1 MKKNKY
7 IYGTIAATTAI
18 TLATVGAST
27 VSADTQYGIF
37 LNRVTGEWQTV
48 NHATGEIVKSEPNGT
63 YSSYEE
69 AQASLATSNVEAP
82 VTTETPATETTAVE
96 APKTSADVKPAL
108 DAQQAVVDAT
118 AQDATKAQA
127 DVDAAN
133 QDVTTAQT
141 DVDTATQA
149 VKDAEANAANATPEN
164 IAAIQAD
171 QAANLADQAANAT
184 ETDEVNAEIASQTA
198 TVADAQT
205 AVDTAQAEKDAADA
219 NVTAKEADVKA
230 AQDALSGTGL
240 AEAQATLDQAKTDVK
255 TAEANVTTATDA
267 VATAKQAD
275 ADRDAKIKAAETE
288 VAVKSDA
295 VDTAKAKLT
304 AAQDAVTKTSQALDI
319 TTQSLSKAEQALA
332 EYLDNNQNSFALA
345 VQKEILDK
353 TGETYFGDDVKSLR
367 DLVAQFKELLA
378 QSQYR
383 QAQDYAERH
392 QLGAKI
398 TAFLTN
404 NSAEKHLSNLIGSDV
419 LNSTITV
426 VDAVPQMTFET
437 YKSLNIVI
445 SSQVN
450 AIRKLFETGTSSFL
464 TEQSLVDGWNAQKLY
479 QNSSITMS
487 NVSLLD
493 KGHYEN
499 VTNATK
505 ENLFFT
511 ATTYRNLSTVTFK
524 ELSHLVLEGVMYWL
538 FEDAHSNF
546 GHHRHTLADGSHA
559 YGIFANNVSAAV
571 LENTFRTS
579 KSDSIVYKLYDVKA
593 REAELTYWENVRDT
607 FNRKFQNLRQLQADN
622 AEAMSAIQNYVSLEN
637 TSYTTYT
644 KQGQSV
650 PVTIEAEIT
659 KAYTKAWEYL
669 VINDADITANTILPG
684 VNFNDL
690 SAGYWLARMVPN
702 VLFAMTKEYASSD
715 RNNIAGFDDYGYLPY
730 GAYATL
736 TGNLRNTIPALKNAV
751 EIEKQNLAQLLAQIP
766 TDAKIATLQVAL
778 TKAQADQAQAASDAA
793 KAQLT
798 KASSDYATALEA
810 KTQAEKVLA
819 EATATPLQTQV
830 AENNLRLAEI
840 ALQNAEARKADAQ
853 KAVDNFSTDLAT
865 KKAALDTAKTE
876 LAQAQATATAK
887 AEALNTAKAEL
898 AKQQGTLDSLNKD
911 KDALLA
917 EKDRLVEE
925 AKALAEELQGYLKAP
940 AILANAQA
948 TLTEKQAALTEAQA
962 KAETAQNKLE
972 TVTAKLAA
980 EESKLAELQ
989 AEYNKLKDLEDKAK
1003 DNVIV
1008 TLPDGTIVAVPK
1020 DAPTAVEKPAIN
1032 IDAVKDAITKGQDVT
1047 VVDGEVVV
1055 TNPQAGVT
1063 VTQTATGEKVTYSR
1077 AERAKTLP
1085 NTGEQTSL
1093 LALAGLTVL
1102 SSLGLVSARRRKQ
1115 G

>member
-69 AQASLATSNVEAP
+69 AQASLATSTVETP
-82 VTTETPATETTAVE
+82 VTTEAPAAETTAVE

-108 DAQQAVVDAT
+108 EAQQAVVDAT
-118 AQDATKAQA
+118 AQDATNAQA
-127 DVDAAN
+127 DADTAN
-133 QDVTTAQT
+133 QDVTTAQA
-141 DVDTATQA
+141 DVNTATQA
-149 VKDAEANAANATPEN
+149 VSDAEANAANATPAN
-164 IAAIQAD
+164 IAANQAD
-171 QAANLADQAANAT
+171 QAANLADQTANAT
-184 ETDEVNAEIASQTA
+184 ETDQVNAEIADQTNK
-198 TVADAQT
+198 VADAQT

-230 AQDALSGTGL
+230 AQDAISGTGL
-240 AEAQATLDQAKTDVK
+240 AEAQANLDNASEAVTDAK
-255 TAEANVTTATDA
+255 ANVNTATQAFEDA
-267 VATAKQAD
+267 KKAD
-275 ADRDAKIKAAETE
+275 ADRDAKIKAAETK

-304 AAQDAVTKTSQALDI
+304 AAQDESKTTTDALNKTNDAVKTATDALANVDTVTIADLTQFKADKAEGDSDFMTDSGATVIEQSTVSIGKDSKSVIVDIDNLTNEQKISASQLYVQGLTQIRQALNGLTSTAVTQAAIDLAQLRADQYEARGTNPLTDGHI
-319 TTQSLSKAEQALA
+319 GAGVENLIRLGSKSTIQTEEDLKRAVYNAL
-332 EYLDNNQNSFALA
+332 LGTSFADA
-345 VQKEILDK
+345 PSNW
-353 TGETYFGDDVKSLR
+353 GHLR
-367 DLVAQFKELLA
+367 A
-378 QSQYR
+378 
-383 QAQDYAERH
+383 
-392 QLGAKI
+392 
-398 TAFLTN
+398 
-404 NSAEKHLSNLIGSDV
+404 NL
-419 LNSTITV
+419 N
-426 VDAVPQMTFET
+426 
-437 YKSLNIVI
+437 
-445 SSQVN
+445 
-450 AIRKLFETGTSSFL
+450 
-464 TEQSLVDGWNAQKLY
+464 
-479 QNSSITMS
+479 
-487 NVSLLD
+487 
-493 KGHYEN
+493 
-499 VTNATK
+499 
-505 ENLFFT
+505 
-511 ATTYRNLSTVTFK
+511 
-524 ELSHLVLEGVMYWL
+524 
-538 FEDAHSNF
+538 
-546 GHHRHTLADGSHA
+546 
-559 YGIFANNVSAAV
+559 FANN
-571 LENTFRTS
+571 
-579 KSDSIVYKLYDVKA
+579 IGI
-593 REAELTYWENVRDT
+593 
-607 FNRKFQNLRQLQADN
+607 
-622 AEAMSAIQNYVSLEN
+622 AIAN
-637 TSYTTYT
+637 
-644 KQGQSV
+644 
-650 PVTIEAEIT
+650 
-659 KAYTKAWEYL
+659 
-669 VINDADITANTILPG
+669 INGD
-684 VNFNDL
+684 
-690 SAGYWLARMVPN
+690 YWLVVAFTNDGTPITNPN
-702 VLFAMTKEYASSD
+702 D
-715 RNNIAGFDDYGYLPY
+715 P
-730 GAYATL
+730 
-736 TGNLRNTIPALKNAV
+736 
-751 EIEKQNLAQLLAQIP
+751 
-766 TDAKIATLQVAL
+766 ATLQAAL
-778 TKAQADQAQAASDAA
+778 AKAQTDQSAAQAASDT
-793 KAQLT
+793 AQANLV
-798 KASSDYATALEA
+798 KASSDYAKALEL
-810 KTQAEKVLA
+810 KTQAEKTLA
-819 EATATPLQTQV
+819 DATATPLQTQV

-887 AEALNTAKAEL
+887 AEALETAKAEL

-925 AKALAEELQGYLKAP
+925 AKALATELKGYLEAP

-1003 DNVIV
+1003 DNVIA

-1020 DAPTAVEKPAIN
+1020 DAPTATEKPAIN

-1063 VTQTATGEKVTYSR
+1063 VTPQGITYSR
-1077 AERAKTLP
+1077 VERAKTLP

>member
-1 MKKNKY
+1 MKNNKY

-27 VSADTQYGIF
+27 VSADTQYGIV

-48 NHATGEIVKSEPNGT
+48 NHVTGEIVKSEPNGT
-63 YSSYEE
+63 YSTYDE
-69 AQASLATSNVEAP
+69 ANAGLSSWLETQASTV
-82 VTTETPATETTAVE
+82 ETPVATETTAVE
-96 APKTSADVKPAL
+96 IPKTAADVKPAL

-118 AQDATKAQA
+118 AAEANQAQA
-127 DVDAAN
+127 DADAAN
-133 QDVTTAQT
+133 QAVATAEAEVT
-141 DVDTATQA
+141 TATQA
-149 VKDAEANAANATPEN
+149 VKDAEANAVNATPEN
-164 IAAIQAD
+164 IAANQAD
-171 QAANLADQAANAT
+171 QTANLADQAANAT
-184 ETDEVNAEIASQTA
+184 ETDEVNAEIADQTSK
-198 TVADAQT
+198 VADAQT

-219 NVTAKEADVKA
+219 TVTAKEADVKA
-230 AQDALSGTGL
+230 AQDAISGTGL
-240 AEAQATLDQAKTDVK
+240 TEAQANLDNASKAVTD
-255 TAEANVTTATDA
+255 ANANVDTATQAVEDA
-267 VATAKQAD
+267 KKAD
-275 ADRDAKIKAAETE
+275 ANRQAKIKAAETE

-304 AAQDAVTKTSQALDI
+304 AAQDAVTKTSQTLDI

-559 YGIFANNVSAAV
+559 YGIFANNVSVAV

-778 TKAQADQAQAASDAA
+778 AKAQADQSVAQTASDTAQAN
-793 KAQLT
+793 LV
-798 KASSDYATALEA
+798 KASSDYAKALEL
-810 KTQAEKVLA
+810 KTQAE
-819 EATATPLQTQV
+819 
-830 AENNLRLAEI
+830 
-840 ALQNAEARKADAQ
+840 
-853 KAVDNFSTDLAT
+853 
-865 KKAALDTAKTE
+865 
-876 LAQAQATATAK
+876 
-887 AEALNTAKAEL
+887 
-898 AKQQGTLDSLNKD
+898 
-911 KDALLA
+911 
-917 EKDRLVEE
+917 
-925 AKALAEELQGYLKAP
+925 
-940 AILANAQA
+940 
-948 TLTEKQAALTEAQA
+948 
-962 KAETAQNKLE
+962 
-972 TVTAKLAA
+972 
-980 EESKLAELQ
+980 
-989 AEYNKLKDLEDKAK
+989 
-1003 DNVIV
+1003 
-1008 TLPDGTIVAVPK
+1008 
-1020 DAPTAVEKPAIN
+1020 
-1032 IDAVKDAITKGQDVT
+1032 
-1047 VVDGEVVV
+1047 
-1055 TNPQAGVT
+1055 
-1063 VTQTATGEKVTYSR
+1063 
-1077 AERAKTLP
+1077 
-1085 NTGEQTSL
+1085 
-1093 LALAGLTVL
+1093 
-1102 SSLGLVSARRRKQ
+1102 
-1115 G
+1115 